1 MYIGYRMILF
11 DVKSFFT
18 NVPLGETIE
27 TISEKVY
34 VKKKIEIPLPKPIIK
49 ELLLLYTTY
58 LDFRFNDEIYIL
70 IDGVAM
76 GSPLGLLLANI
87 LMILLEQ
94 NVLRTV
100 SNYLCYWKRYVDD
113 TYASVV
119 PKNIDFLKKN

>member
-1 MYIGYRMILF
+1 MYIGYRMILL

-27 TISEKVY
+27 TILEKVY
-34 VKKKIEIPLPKPIIK
+34 VKKKIETPLPKPIIK
-49 ELLLLYTTY
+49 ELLLLCTTY

-76 GSPLGLLLANI
+76 GFPLGLLLANI
-87 LMILLEQ
+87 FMILLEQ

-119 PKNIDFLKKN
+119 PQNIDFFKKN

>member
-1 MYIGYRMILF
+1 MILF

-100 SNYLCYWKRYVDD
+100 SNYLCYWKCYVDD

>member
-1 MYIGYRMILF
+1 MILF

-27 TISEKVY
+27 TILEKVY
-34 VKKKIEIPLPKPIIK
+34 VKKKIETPLPKPIIK
-49 ELLLLYTTY
+49 ELLLLCTTY

-76 GSPLGLLLANI
+76 GFPLGLLLANI
-87 LMILLEQ
+87 FMILLEQ

-119 PKNIDFLKKN
+119 PKNIDFFKKN